1 MPAEPD
7 RRLIRDFENWAAMRT
22 AFRWNVPERFNIA
35 QACCDSWARARPDKT
50 AVIHVN
56 ADGAAQCWSYAQ
68 LKNASDRLAA
78 SFAARGVGPGDR
90 VAVLPAQCP
99 EVLISHFAVMKL
111 GAVVVPLFAL
121 FGEDALRYRL
131 RDCGASI
138 VVTDPENL
146 DKLQALRGDLPELRE
161 VYVTGPAV
169 EPVRGFWAEIKAA
182 RDDLVPVDTLA
193 DDPAVLIYTSGT
205 TGPPKGVLHAH
216 RFLIGHLPSLECHHQ
231 GFPQPGDVGWTPADW
246 AWIGGL
252 MDMAMPCLY
261 YGVPLISHRMRK
273 FDPEAAY
280 HLIARHGVRNLFMPP
295 TALKLMRQAPVPD
308 RVDIRTISSGGE
320 SLGADLLDWG
330 HDVLRAPINEIY
342 GQTECNL
349 VLTSCH
355 GSMSVRPGSMGQAVP
370 GFEVEII
377 DGAGAVLPPGEIGE
391 IAVKAPNPVMF
402 LRYWRQPGATA
413 AKFVRGWLKTGDLG
427 VRDGDGYF
435 TFLSRDDDVIT
446 SAGYRIGPSEIEN
459 CLIGHSDVVMAA
471 VIGVPDALR
480 GEVVK
485 AYVVLRAGAK
495 WPGLEAELIALVRTK
510 IGPHL
515 APRAIQPID
524 ELPMTVT
531 GKIMRRVLREK

>member
-1 MPAEPD
+1 
-7 RRLIRDFENWAAMRT
+7 
-22 AFRWNVPERFNIA
+22 FNIA
-35 QACCDSWARARPDKT
+35 EACCDSWARARPDKT
-50 AVIHVN
+50 ALIHVSV
-56 ADGAAQCWSYAQ
+56 DGAAQRWSYAQ
-68 LKNASDRLAA
+68 LNDASDRLAV
-78 SFAARGVGPGDR
+78 SFAARGVRPGDR
-90 VAVLPAQCP
+90 VAVLLAQCP

-111 GAVVVPLFAL
+111 GAIVVPLFAL

-146 DKLQALRGDLPELRE
+146 DKLQALRGDLPQLRE
-161 VYVTGPAV
+161 VYVTGPARD
-169 EPVRGFWAEIKAA
+169 PVRGFWAEIKAA
-182 RDDLVPVDTLA
+182 RNDLVPVDTLA

-231 GFPQPGDVGWTPADW
+231 GFPQLGDVGWTPADW

-252 MDMAMPCLY
+252 MDMALPCLY

-280 HLIARHGVRNLFMPP
+280 HLIAGHNVRNLFLPP
-295 TALKLMRQAPVPD
+295 TALKLMRQAPVPNG
-308 RVDIRTISSGGE
+308 VNIRTIGSGGE

-330 HDVLRAPINEIY
+330 HDVLGAPINEIY

-355 GSMSVRPGSMGQAVP
+355 GSMAVRPGSMGQAVP

-402 LRYWRQPGATA
+402 LRYWNQPDATV
-413 AKFVRGWLKTGDLG
+413 AKYVHGWLKTGDLG
-427 VRDGDGYF
+427 EQDDDGYF
-435 TFLSRDDDVIT
+435 TFVARADDVI
-446 SAGYRIGPSEIEN
+446 SSSGYRIGPAEIET
-459 CLIGHSDVVMAA
+459 CLTGHRDVVMAA

-485 AYVVLRAGAK
+485 AFVVLREGTDWAE
-495 WPGLEAELIALVRTK
+495 LEAELIARVRDK
-510 IGPHL
+510 LGAHL
-515 APRAIQPID
+515 APRVVEVID
-524 ELPMTVT
+524 SLPMTAT
-531 GKIMRRVLREK
+531 GKIMRRALRER